1 MKAPRPLVIALI
13 LAPAI
18 FAAWMVARYSVNMP
32 FWDEWVFAAFIAKA
46 KFGGLTFHDFWEQYN
61 ESRKIFPRIVMII
74 LARITDFD
82 VRAWM
87 WFSLCLVGA
96 TLIGIARLA
105 KTTTVEVSRHSPSLA
120 APRGSGEP
128 SRTAGRS
135 LPLFIASLLLFSP
148 TQYQN
153 FLWGIQIVVFIPATC
168 LIWGLVAAQSR
179 LALWKKWTIAGAL
192 AFIATYSYSNG
203 LLCWALLLPVLLENI
218 PQKPPHDLLRNMDR
232 TPPHSPV
239 VIYRF
244 GIPGLLDA
252 YVKPNWTPSLDVAIH
267 RPLDAIKFFLAFLG
281 QPLAETFEPLRFNL
295 FTHISDYCATLG
307 FLFLASFTVL
317 SLLTIRKSS
326 RALPWICFAP
336 LHPPQRHP
344 HHRRPS
350 RHAEQRRF
358 RRHPRLVSAPS
369 AYTCSSRPSTLAA
382 NVVPRWQ
389 PTRRI
394 TPGLRKFAAALC
406 VLFLIAA
413 PSGVRRAESFH
424 TRELQGKAALEFIDL
439 FESPSIATKV
449 ADQYSP
455 LRPLADLLDRA
466 GYLHP
471 PLIHTQTMEEISPA
485 DSQISGQIESFHRDG
500 AHLQIAGWAILP
512 ARHDPADAV
521 LLAYSTPQGSIPFA
535 LIGNFIP
542 RPEVAKALSD
552 NRYNNSGFASP
563 VDLAGIHG
571 LRSDSEISAWSFDA
585 LTGKAHRLAGS
596 VKLAENP

>member
-1 MKAPRPLVIALI
+1 VKVPRPLVIALI

-168 LIWGLVAAQSR
+168 LIWGLVAAQSQ
-179 LALWKKWTIAGAL
+179 LAPWKKWTITGTL

-203 LLCWALLLPVLLENI
+203 LLCWPLLLPVLW
-218 PQKPPHDLLRNMDR
+218 K
-232 TPPHSPV
+232 TSPKNRRAIFSAIWIAIAALSV

-267 RPLDAIKFFLAFLG
+267 HPLDAIKFFLAFLG

-326 RALPWICFAP
+326 RALPWICFG
-336 LHPPQRHP
+336 
-344 HHRRPS
+344 
-350 RHAEQRRF
+350 
-358 RRHPRLVSAPS
+358 
-369 AYTCSSRPSTLAA
+369 AYTLLSGILTTVGRLGMPSSVDFAVTPRYRTFGLYLLIATIYLAA
-382 NVVPRWQ
+382 NVVPRQ

-394 TPGLRKFAAALC
+394 TLSCAFAAALC

-449 ADQYSP
+449 ADQYFP

-512 ARHDPADAV
+512 ARRDPADAV
-521 LLAYSTPQGSIPFA
+521 ILAYSTPQGSIPFA
-535 LIGNFIP
+535 LIDNFLS